1 MIRYY
6 KLAYYNFVKQSK
18 AKQSKA
24 KQSKACIVSLTDN
37 LNFYISQFFKAFNF
51 LSVRFCFA
59 KTLSLRVKR
68 SNLYKLDCHDFL
80 QSLAMTTKNNF
91 AILITRGFNPLRL
104 FAIAHNGLKPVVI
117 CKLELQK
124 FNIKLVKTFLTSIN
138 FDSLSRKIKNPCLV
152 INILS
157 TGGIQ

>member
-1 MIRYY
+1 MDDLIMIRYY

-18 AKQSKA
+18 AKPLLYL
-24 KQSKACIVSLTDN
+24 LTNN
-37 LNFYISQFFKAFNF
+37 LNFYISQIFRAFNF
-51 LSVRFCFA
+51 LNVFFSFE
-59 KTLSLRVKR
+59 KSLSLRVER

-91 AILITRGFNPLRL
+91 ANINNKVASAPCVL
-104 FAIAHNGLKPVVI
+104 FH
-117 CKLELQK
+117 ELLTQG
-124 FNIKLVKTFLTSIN
+124 VKTALLYNFLTLIKFN

>member
-1 MIRYY
+1 MKNRTEQNHYC
-6 KLAYYNFVKQSK
+6 L
-18 AKQSKA
+18 
-24 KQSKACIVSLTDN
+24 LTNN
-37 LNFYISQFFKAFNF
+37 LNFYILQFFKAFNF

-91 AILITRGFNPLRL
+91 ANINNKVAFASASLWEAPCVL
-104 FAIAHNGLKPVVI
+104 FH
-117 CKLELQK
+117 ELLTQG
-124 FNIKLVKTFLTSIN
+124 VKTALLYNFLTLIKFN

-152 INILS
+152 INILFI
-157 TGGIQ
+157 GGIQ

>member
-1 MIRYY
+1 MVSKNYY

-18 AKQSKA
+18 AKPLLYL
-24 KQSKACIVSLTDN
+24 LTNN

-51 LSVRFCFA
+51 LSVCFGFA

-91 AILITRGFNPLRL
+91 ANINNKVAFASASLWEAPCVL
-104 FAIAHNGLKPVVI
+104 FH
-117 CKLELQK
+117 ELLTQG
-124 FNIKLVKTFLTSIN
+124 VKTALLYNFLTLIKFN
-138 FDSLSRKIKNPCLV
+138 FDSLSRRIKIPCLV
-152 INILS
+152 INKFIFLRR
-157 TGGIQ
+157 IFA

>member
-1 MIRYY
+1 MKNRTEQNHYC
-6 KLAYYNFVKQSK
+6 L
-18 AKQSKA
+18 
-24 KQSKACIVSLTDN
+24 LTN
-37 LNFYISQFFKAFNF
+37 SLNFYILQFFKAFNF

-91 AILITRGFNPLRL
+91 ANINNKVASAPCVL
-104 FAIAHNGLKPVVI
+104 FH
-117 CKLELQK
+117 ELLTQG
-124 FNIKLVKTFLTSIN
+124 VKTALLYNFLTLIKFN

-152 INILS
+152 INILFI
-157 TGGIQ
+157 GGIQ

>member
-1 MIRYY
+1 MVSKNYY

-18 AKQSKA
+18 AKPLLYLLINKYLLINNF
-24 KQSKACIVSLTDN
+24 K
-37 LNFYISQFFKAFNF
+37 FYISQFFKTFNF
-51 LSVRFCFA
+51 LSVCFGFA

-91 AILITRGFNPLRL
+91 ANINNKVAFASASLWEAPCVL
-104 FAIAHNGLKPVVI
+104 FH
-117 CKLELQK
+117 ELLTQG
-124 FNIKLVKTFLTSIN
+124 VKTALLYNFLTLIKFN

-152 INILS
+152 INILFI
-157 TGGIQ
+157 GGIQ